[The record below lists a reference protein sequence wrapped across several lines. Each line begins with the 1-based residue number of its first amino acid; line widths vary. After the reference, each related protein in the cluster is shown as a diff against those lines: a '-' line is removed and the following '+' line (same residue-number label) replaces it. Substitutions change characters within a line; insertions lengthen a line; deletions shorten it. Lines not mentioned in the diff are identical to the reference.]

1 MNKVIHCKT
10 CLKVLSEIDEPLFAM
25 FDGEDI
31 VTDNGCIGFCK
42 DYDPDDYIVSKPD
55 TKPLPKA
62 FTKYMRQPHNLPSR
76 AVKAERLPPRL
87 KF

>member
-1 MNKVIHCKT
+1 MNRVIHCKT
-10 CLKVLSEIDEPLFAM
+10 CLQVMSEIDEPV
-25 FDGEDI
+25 DVRGYIPDK
-31 VTDNGCIGFCK
+31 NGCIGFCE
-42 DYDPDDYIVSKPD
+42 DYDPDEYKVPVVD

-62 FTKYMRQPHNLPSR
+62 FTKYMRQPHSLPSQ